1 MNHERRSHVDDLR
14 GATRLA
20 IEATRGVTDLVE
32 EMHRGIAAG
41 PRLLG
46 RPLEAPT
53 RLVTGLVYGGI
64 RGVTGVVGASI
75 DLALAQLARL
85 LGELGEGAPRSELE
99 IVLSALNGVLGDY
112 LAETQNPLAI
122 EMSLR
127 AAVLEAKGRILL
139 MVPGLCMSESQWLR
153 KDHDHG
159 EALAEVL
166 DASRVDLRYNS
177 GLHVSSNGRELS
189 ERLERLVDGWPVPVE
204 AITIVAHSMGGLVSR
219 SACWVGEQTG
229 ARWPGL
235 LDKLVFLGTP
245 HHGAPLERAGNW
257 FEVIVGELPY
267 AAPMARLGRIR
278 SAGVT
283 DLRYGNVLDEHW
295 RGVDRFARGPDRRA
309 PLPLPV
315 GPSCYALAGSGVL
328 GEGDGLVSVASA
340 LGRHDEP
347 TLCLEFAEQ
356 HTATFPGV
364 GHMELLADPRVY
376 AQMVNWLDPGL

>member
-1 MNHERRSHVDDLR
+1 MTRERRKHVDDLR

-32 EMHRGIAAG
+32 EMHRGIASG
-41 PRLLG
+41 PKVLG

-53 RLVTGLVYGGI
+53 RLVTGLVYGSI
-64 RGVTGVVGASI
+64 RGVTDVVGASI
-75 DLALAQLARL
+75 DLALEQLARL
-85 LGELGEGAPRSELE
+85 LGELGEGAPRVERE
-99 IVLSALNGVLGDY
+99 IILSALNGVLGDY
-112 LAETQNPLAI
+112 LAETENPLAI

-127 AAVLEAKGRILL
+127 ANRAEARGRILL

-159 EALAEVL
+159 EALAAVL
-166 DASRVDLRYNS
+166 DATRVDVRYNS
-177 GLHVSSNGRELS
+177 GLHVSSNGRTLS
-189 ERLERLVDGWPVPVE
+189 EQLERLLERWPVPVE

-219 SACWVGEQTG
+219 SACRAGEEAG

-235 LDKLVFLGTP
+235 LDKVVFLGTP

-257 FEVIVGELPY
+257 FEVIVGKLPY

-295 RGVDRFARGPDRRA
+295 QGVDRFAHGPDRRA
-309 PLPLPV
+309 PVPLPA
-315 GPSCYALAGSGVL
+315 GPTCYAVAGSGVL
-328 GEGDGLVSVASA
+328 GEGDGLVPVASA

-347 TLCLEFAEQ
+347 ALCLEFAEEN
-356 HTATFPGV
+356 TVIFPGV
-364 GHMELLADPRVY
+364 DHMELLADPQVY
-376 AQMVNWLDPGL
+376 AQLLNWLNPGP